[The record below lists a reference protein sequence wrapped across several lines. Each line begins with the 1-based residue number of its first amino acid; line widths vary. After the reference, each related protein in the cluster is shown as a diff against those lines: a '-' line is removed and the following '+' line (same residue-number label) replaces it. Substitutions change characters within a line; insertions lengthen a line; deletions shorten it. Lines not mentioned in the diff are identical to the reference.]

1 MTDLADTVSTYPRL
15 VLALALL
22 TLASVARGQ
31 PDVLLITIDDLNDW
45 VGVMGGHPQ
54 AKTPNIDRLAARGML
69 FTNAHAASTT
79 CNPSRTALMTGL
91 RPSTTG
97 VYTNAHDW
105 RVAEELQGIPTFP
118 RYFRDQGYQTLGAGK
133 LFHAHTWSYSGL
145 AGYNDTAAWDAFYP
159 SAERQL
165 PDEVSVPDLN
175 RPVNKNPGFLGFDWS
190 GLVTEDWAMG
200 DGQVVSWAEQQLM
213 TQGSRPRFMA
223 VGIFRPHLPWYVPQ
237 KYFDMHPLDTIEL
250 PPVTENDLDDLPNA
264 ASNQQPGRLQQL
276 EMHDWVL
283 GTTGA
288 WRAAVQGY
296 LASVSFADAM
306 VGQLLDAL
314 DRSDRADETIVIL
327 LTDHGYH
334 LGEKKRWRKYSLW
347 EESTRVPLIVVAPGV
362 TRPGTRTDQVVSLM
376 DVYPTLTELAGLP
389 SPPHLEGTSLR
400 PLLENPDNTPW
411 DHAAITTYQRNN
423 HAVRTDRYRYIRYAD
438 GTEELYDHTNDPYEW
453 TNLAGDPSFSAL
465 KDNLARWLPQ
475 KNVMPANGG

>member
-1 MTDLADTVSTYPRL
+1 MTDLADPISTYPRL
-15 VLALALL
+15 VLALAFLA
-22 TLASVARGQ
+22 LASVAHGQ

-54 AKTPNIDRLAARGML
+54 TKTPNIDRLAARGML

-79 CNPSRTALMTGL
+79 CNPARTALMTGL

-97 VYTNAHDW
+97 VYTNTHDW

-133 LFHAHTWSYSGL
+133 LFHAHTWSHNGL
-145 AGYNDTAAWDAFYP
+145 AGYNDVTAWDDFYP

-190 GLVTEDWAMG
+190 GLITEDWAMG

-213 TQGSRPRFMA
+213 AQSSQPRFMA

-250 PPVTENDLDDLPNA
+250 PPVTENDLDDLPNVA
-264 ASNQQPGRLQQL
+264 VNQQPERLRQL
-276 EMHDWVL
+276 DMHDWVL
-283 GTTGA
+283 STTGA
-288 WRAAVQGY
+288 WRAGVQGY

-314 DRSDRADETIVIL
+314 DRSDRANETIVIL
-327 LTDHGYH
+327 LADHGYH
-334 LGEKKRWRKYSLW
+334 LGEKERWRKYSLW
-347 EESTRVPLIVVAPGV
+347 EESTRVPLIIIAPGV
-362 TRPGTRTDQVVSLM
+362 TKPGTHTDRVVSLI
-376 DVYPTLTELAGLP
+376 DVYPTLTELADLP
-389 SPPHLEGTSLR
+389 APPHLEGTSLQS
-400 PLLENPDNTPW
+400 LLENPDTPRN
-411 DHAAITTYQRNN
+411 HAAITTYQRNN

-438 GTEELYDHTNDPYEW
+438 GTEELYDHTNDPHEW
-453 TNLAGDPSFSAL
+453 TNLAEDPSFSAL
-465 KDNLARWLPQ
+465 KIDLARWLPQ
-475 KNVMPANGG
+475 KNVIPASAN